1 VAVLIEVLD
10 GVEVNDSL
18 ERLVAGVCVDELPLD
33 VQPASIIAAVVA
45 TTVNRSRPDRPE
57 TSV

>member
-1 VAVLIEVLD
+1 MLIEVLD

-33 VQPASIIAAVVA
+33 VQPASIIAAAVA
-45 TTVNRSRPDRPE
+45 RTVNRSRPDRPE